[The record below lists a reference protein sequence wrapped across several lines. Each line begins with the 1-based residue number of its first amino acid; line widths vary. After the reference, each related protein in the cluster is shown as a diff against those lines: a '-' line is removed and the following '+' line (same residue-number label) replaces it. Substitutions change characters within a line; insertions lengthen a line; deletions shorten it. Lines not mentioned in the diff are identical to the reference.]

1 MSSVQQYQ
9 DRKSGTVY
17 YAAYIGR
24 SKWGICRDSP
34 KGDLTV
40 CEFPFPS
47 IVTAELKLEKMARIK
62 NWEKI
67 EDREDDD

>member
-9 DRKSGTVY
+9 DRKSGTIY
-17 YAAYIGR
+17 YTAYIGR
-24 SKWGICRDSP
+24 SKWGICRDSL

-40 CEFPFPS
+40 CEFPFFS
-47 IVTAELKLEKMARIK
+47 IAAAELKLEKMAQVN